1 MSEILQQLQDERAK
15 LQQQIQDLQK
25 KVNALSECEKIFKT
39 TQPKSVPQAGVPSRT
54 FAAQTPQTD
63 NVKHADIAEK
73 ILRERGPLT
82 ADAIAGLFEDEG
94 RTTTTNS
101 LRTILSREKGKRF
114 DRTAD
119 GKWKLHTAGKSAG
132 KK

>member
-1 MSEILQQLQDERAK
+1 VSEILQQLQDERGK

-25 KVNALSECEKIFKT
+25 KVDALLECEKIFKT
-39 TQPKSVPQAGVPSRT
+39 TQPKAAPQVGVPTRELT
-54 FAAQTPQTD
+54 TPAPLENT
-63 NVKHADIAEK
+63 KHADIAEK

-82 ADAIAGLFEDEG
+82 ADAIARLFKDEG

-114 DRTAD
+114 ERN
-119 GKWKLHTAGKSAG
+119 
-132 KK
+132 KKGEWFVKKGHKGA